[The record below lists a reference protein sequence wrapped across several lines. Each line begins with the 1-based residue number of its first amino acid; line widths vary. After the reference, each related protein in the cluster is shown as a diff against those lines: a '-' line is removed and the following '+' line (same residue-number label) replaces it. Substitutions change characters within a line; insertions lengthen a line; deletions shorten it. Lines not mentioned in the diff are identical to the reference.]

1 MRDGVQTMTERT
13 LHIRCGSDI
22 RESLRT
28 AGFEG
33 DFLEW
38 GDPVCRGPVPA
49 GLQGDDYRRMRARF
63 ISNWDI
69 LSETRAMDRLQSE
82 AKALDTLVQY
92 DRIILW
98 FEHDLYDQA
107 VLIDLLSRL
116 GGQDDLLDRMRLM
129 TVDVFSG
136 EERFIGFGQLSPDQL
151 RTLQGREVAISKAM
165 IGQAK
170 RAWDAFR
177 AETPEALHAFTV
189 EEDDALPFLRSAMRR
204 HLMELPWTQNG
215 LSLTERLMLEAVD
228 RGAKSGVDVFQM
240 MYGETEPTP
249 FLGDVMFFHDMAG
262 LIDATRPALTE
273 TEDWR
278 DEFDLT
284 DFGRQLLAGE
294 ADWVRT
300 NGIDLWRGGIHLTGQ
315 GPVWRWSPDQ
325 DRPILD

>member
-1 MRDGVQTMTERT
+1 MTDQIV
-13 LHIRCGSDI
+13 HIRCGSDI

-49 GLQGDDYRRMRARF
+49 GMQDDDYRRMRARF

-82 AKALDTLVQY
+82 SKALDTLEKY

-116 GGQDDLLDRMRLM
+116 SEKIDLLDRMRLM
-129 TVDVFSG
+129 TVDRFSG
-136 EERFIGFGQLSPDQL
+136 EERFVGFGQLSPDQL
-151 RTLQGREVAISKAM
+151 RSLQGLDVPVSEDM
-165 IGQAK
+165 IRQAQ
-170 RAWDAFR
+170 RAWAAFR
-177 AETPEALHAFTV
+177 ADTPEALHTFTV
-189 EEDDALPFLRSAMRR
+189 EEGDALPFLRSAMRR
-204 HLMELPWTQNG
+204 HLMELPSTRNG
-215 LSLTERLMLEAVD
+215 LSMTERLMLDAVAD
-228 RGAKSGVDVFQM
+228 GAKTGVDTFRK
-240 MYGETEPTP
+240 MYRETEPAP

-262 LIDATRPALTE
+262 LIDATQPALTA

-284 DFGRQLLAGE
+284 DFGRQLLAEE

-300 NGIDLWRGGIHLTGQ
+300 NGIDQWRGGVHLTGN
-315 GPVWRWSPDQ
+315 GPVWRWSPDE
-325 DRPILD
+325 DRPVLA

>member
-1 MRDGVQTMTERT
+1 MTDRI

-22 RESLRT
+22 KESLRT
-28 AGFEG
+28 AGYQG

-49 GLQGDDYRRMRARF
+49 GVQGDDYRRMRARF

-82 AKALDTLVQY
+82 AKALDGLDRY
-92 DRIILW
+92 DSIILW

-116 GGQDDLLDRMRLM
+116 SEQVDLLDRMRLM
-129 TVDVFSG
+129 TVDRFSG
-136 EERFIGFGQLSPDQL
+136 EERFVGFGQLSPDQL
-151 RTLQGREVAISKAM
+151 RSLQGRDVPMSEDM
-165 IGQAK
+165 LLQAR

-177 AETPEALHAFTV
+177 AETPEALYAFTV
-189 EEDDALPFLRSAMRR
+189 EEGDALPFLRSAMRR

-215 LSLTERLMLEAVD
+215 LSMTERLMLEAVAG
-228 RGAKSGVDVFQM
+228 GAKTGVDTFRK
-240 MYGETEPTP
+240 MYLETEPAP

-300 NGIDLWRGGIHLTGQ
+300 NGIDQWRGGVHLTGK

-325 DRPILD
+325 DRPVLE